1 MRATSERDLNHYIF
15 HLFVFNKSE
24 DDGKLQKSHRRRYR
38 TRVPL
43 GPRLAVSKVRQPS
56 PAAATR
62 ISARSRNAAVRGR
75 PGIASLSL
83 SRECSRF
90 VLNNVDLR
98 GLHELNQTTSSRLFT
113 T

>member
-43 GPRLAVSKVRQPS
+43 GRSATRCVEGSATIAGGSNTNLGSESECRRARSARHCFSLS
-56 PAAATR
+56 PA
-62 ISARSRNAAVRGR
+62 SVH
-75 PGIASLSL
+75 
-83 SRECSRF
+83 
-90 VLNNVDLR
+90 V
-98 GLHELNQTTSSRLFT
+98 SS
-113 T
+113 